1 MFEKVSDLMAA
12 KSMPHAV
19 RCGAAWRGS
28 GASST
33 IESNELLVIKG
44 VKKRLNTKTL
54 KVFSPSSGKK
64 KELAEQ
70 CIGVYDLLSNT
81 VIMCIIMYS
90 LVKTSS
96 VIHNVSFL

>member
-1 MFEKVSDLMAA
+1 MAA
-12 KSMPHAV
+12 KNMPHAV

-70 CIGVYDLLSNT
+70 CIGVFQFVNWL
-81 VIMCIIMYS
+81 IIVTQY
-90 LVKTSS
+90 
-96 VIHNVSFL
+96 I